1 MTRQSLTKHGASDAH
16 TDAVKLEMHLS
27 VSQRDGGI
35 AQSFCAVQSAERKA
49 MIGAMKCM
57 YWLCRQEVPH
67 ITNFS
72 ALLELAKSLG
82 VMYLSDFCLG
92 KNAHYTSERFMQEAV
107 SSLGEVISGC
117 IFNEIRASQFFALMA
132 DETTDVAVI
141 MEVIVYARFL
151 SKQRKIKMAFIGM
164 IGIPDGCAATIMGV
178 LTKIC
183 DDDNLDLE
191 HKMVAFGRDGAS
203 VMIGHRNGVSAL
215 LKQVAPWIIATHCV
229 DHRLALATAQA
240 ADEIPYV
247 KKFKAILGQLYR
259 FYSYSGVCMAGLK
272 EIQDVLNDPRL
283 KLTEVKDVRWLFHE
297 RAVSN
302 LRRCLPSV
310 IASLEREAS
319 ERHDAQALGLARFV
333 RKYEF
338 VANLLM
344 LSDSLPPLASLSH
357 AMQREDLDKC
367 LVKPLVTDTIAT
379 LTNLKQTPGE
389 HFNSLETVLDE
400 DLQDFSIQHP
410 SSVQSEYFAKNVY
423 EKYLNTLNQHLKQR
437 FPDVELLEAF
447 SMFCGMS
454 WPDDHTLL
462 HQFGRDNLQVLAD
475 QFVPAL
481 IHAEEVLTEWE
492 VFKNSTVCSDSS
504 IPIRSMNA
512 HQVMIAVLEI

>member
-1 MTRQSLTKHGASDAH
+1 
-16 TDAVKLEMHLS
+16 MHLS
-27 VSQRDGGI
+27 ISQKDGGI
-35 AQSFCAVQSAERKA
+35 DQSFCAVQSAERKA

-57 YWLCRQEVPH
+57 YWLCRQEVLH
-67 ITNFS
+67 TTNFS
-72 ALLELAKSLG
+72 ALLELAKSLSAT
-82 VMYLSDFCLG
+82 YLSDLCLG

-117 IFNEIRASQFFALMA
+117 IFNETSRFFALMA

-141 MEVIVYARFL
+141 KEVIVYARFL
-151 SKQRKIKMAFIGM
+151 SKQRKIKTAFIGM

-183 DDDNLDLE
+183 DDNNLDLK
-191 HKMVAFGRDGAS
+191 HKMVAFGSDGAS

-229 DHRLALATAQA
+229 AHRLALATAQA

-272 EIQDVLNDPRL
+272 EIKDVLNDPRL
-283 KLTEVKDVRWLFHE
+283 KLTEAKDVRLLFHE

-310 IASLEREAS
+310 IASFEREIS
-319 ERHDAQALGLARFV
+319 EQHDAQALGLARFV

-338 VANLLM
+338 VATLLM

-357 AMQREDLDKC
+357 AMQREDLDYS

-389 HFNSLETVLDE
+389 HFNGWELSCQISQLACQVIVSLKKG
-400 DLQDFSIQHP
+400 Q
-410 SSVQSEYFAKNVY
+410 
-423 EKYLNTLNQHLKQR
+423 
-437 FPDVELLEAF
+437 
-447 SMFCGMS
+447 
-454 WPDDHTLL
+454 
-462 HQFGRDNLQVLAD
+462 
-475 QFVPAL
+475 
-481 IHAEEVLTEWE
+481 
-492 VFKNSTVCSDSS
+492 
-504 IPIRSMNA
+504 
-512 HQVMIAVLEI
+512 